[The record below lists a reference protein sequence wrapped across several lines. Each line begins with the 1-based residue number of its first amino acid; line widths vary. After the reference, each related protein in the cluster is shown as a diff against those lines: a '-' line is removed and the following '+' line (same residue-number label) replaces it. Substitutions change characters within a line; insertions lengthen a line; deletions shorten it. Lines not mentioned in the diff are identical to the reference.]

1 MEESGLHSGRSS
13 SSRLWW
19 LLTPLRPAILIW
31 LVITK
36 ADGVDAARGSTT
48 CSKGFTCRVMQA
60 TPMAWTAANDGT
72 VHVGGSEHVAI
83 DVDVVHVGRGVH
95 GDVGDEAIHEVAEN

>member
-1 MEESGLHSGRSS
+1 
-13 SSRLWW
+13 
-19 LLTPLRPAILIW
+19 
-31 LVITK
+31 
-36 ADGVDAARGSTT
+36 
-48 CSKGFTCRVMQA
+48 MQA
-60 TPMAWTAANDGT
+60 TPMAWTATNDGT